1 MGSPMRWVVEIEAG
15 AALLFVYLANAQLRD
30 PFPRLSGRGRAQC
43 GFIRPHRIA
52 GLAAFNARKDR
63 GIDIDVLL
71 FDPK

>member
-1 MGSPMRWVVEIEAG
+1 MRWVVEIEAG

-52 GLAAFNARKDR
+52 GLAAFNALKDR
-63 GIDIDVLL
+63 VIDIDVLL